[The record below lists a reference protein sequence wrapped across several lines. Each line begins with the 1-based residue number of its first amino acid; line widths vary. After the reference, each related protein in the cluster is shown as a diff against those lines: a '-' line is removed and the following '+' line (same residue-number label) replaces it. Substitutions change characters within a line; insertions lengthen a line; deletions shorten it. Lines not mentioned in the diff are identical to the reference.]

1 MKARAPG
8 KLILSGEH
16 AIVHGRPALAIA
28 VNRYA
33 SVESHALDAAV
44 LRIGE
49 GEMDLADLPQ
59 HLAAVQARHQ
69 GFLQGRTPIR
79 EVVPGA
85 ADLLFAAAALA
96 DIRHGVQA
104 RIASDI
110 PLGAG
115 LGSSAAVLLA
125 FLKAL
130 RPDWDDATLS
140 HHALACEKFQH
151 GRSSGLDVFACLH
164 GGLIRGTPGHFSASA
179 ALPLPPFEVWDSGRP
194 EASTGECVA
203 AVGKNHPTAHPIWDE
218 FARVAAATEAAWS
231 GPNPDQAWRDAIREN
246 HRLLNRIGVVPP
258 AVHAAIT
265 EIEAQG
271 GAAKTCGAGSIR
283 GEGAGMVLVLP
294 GDPANRLPPTW
305 RKLDLRPHFPKVG
318 KR

>member
-1 MKARAPG
+1 MKARVPG

-16 AIVHGRPALAIA
+16 AIVHGRPALAMA
-28 VNRYA
+28 VDRFATVEA
-33 SVESHALDAAV
+33 SPLDEAV

-49 GEMDLADLPQ
+49 AVMPLANLPQ

-69 GFLQGRTPIR
+69 RFLQGQTPIR
-79 EVVPGA
+79 EVAPGEG
-85 ADLLFAAAALA
+85 DLLFAAAALA
-96 DIRHGVQA
+96 GLRQGMFL

-115 LGSSAAVLLA
+115 LGSSAAVLIAL
-125 FLKAL
+125 FKAL
-130 RPDWDDATLS
+130 RPDWDDTLLFR
-140 HHALACEKFQH
+140 HALACENFQH

-164 GGLIRGTPGHFSASA
+164 GGLVRGTPGKFETAGIP
-179 ALPLPPFEVWDSGRP
+179 ALPRFEVWDSGRP

-203 AVGKNHPTAHPIWDE
+203 AVGKHYPTTHPIWDD
-218 FARVAAATEAAWS
+218 FARVTEATHAALV
-231 GPNPDQAWRDAIREN
+231 GPNAAQAWRAAVREN

-258 AVHAAIT
+258 AVRAAIT

-283 GEGAGMVLVLP
+283 GDHAGMVLVLTVHHAP
-294 GDPANRLPPTW
+294 RLPSHW
-305 RKLDLRPHFPKVG
+305 QHLKL
-318 KR
+318 